1 MLLGIGDGVVQ
12 MWIFEIMPVPV
23 CPGRHRRY
31 RAPPDP
37 LVLIFAFLRLAP
49 PHHAGDPREGFGG
62 GLPYHSA
69 YVFLQFLSFAFFLA
83 S

>member
-1 MLLGIGDGVVQ
+1 MLLGIGDGVVL
-12 MWIFEIMPVPV
+12 MWIFEIMPVLV

-49 PHHAGDPREGFGG
+49 PPPRWRSAGGFWRWF
-62 GLPYHSA
+62 A
-69 YVFLQFLSFAFFLA
+69 LS
-83 S
+83 